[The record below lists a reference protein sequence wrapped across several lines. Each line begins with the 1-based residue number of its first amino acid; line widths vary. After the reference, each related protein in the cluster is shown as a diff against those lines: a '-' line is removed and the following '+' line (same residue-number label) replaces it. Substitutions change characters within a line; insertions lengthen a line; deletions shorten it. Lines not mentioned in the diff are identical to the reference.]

1 MWFKWK
7 TYSRR
12 YDSMSLI
19 YSFILKPKMEMFKET
34 PQNEI
39 ISFLNILSDKAI
51 LLDNKGLNNGI
62 WNFINKNKNH
72 LFDLTTKEMLFNKKG
87 SIIQL
92 LNLFRYSNFFCFEYD
107 LIEGCSRCSFNSQ
120 SKNYLNPYISFKEI
134 DIDKK
139 EKIENKFLTLMTNEL
154 TTCKIWGYENG
165 KVFDANNPTF
175 YRIIS
180 KKNFPKVIMIVFDL
194 LNENDKGDEYTLE
207 LIEFQRRVQYNMH
220 ITDILQ
226 PTIEIE
232 KHIYELKSIIS
243 TPQSDHF
250 TCFLLDFD
258 KNIYSLKTGF
268 NYYYDGTTTLHDIQP
283 IENAKDLII
292 SKNPYVG
299 IYVIH

>member
-1 MWFKWK
+1 M
-7 TYSRR
+7 
-12 YDSMSLI
+12 
-19 YSFILKPKMEMFKET
+19 
-34 PQNEI
+34 
-39 ISFLNILSDKAI
+39 
-51 LLDNKGLNNGI
+51 
-62 WNFINKNKNH
+62 
-72 LFDLTTKEMLFNKKG
+72 
-87 SIIQL
+87 
-92 LNLFRYSNFFCFEYD
+92 
-107 LIEGCSRCSFNSQ
+107 
-120 SKNYLNPYISFKEI
+120 
-134 DIDKK
+134 
-139 EKIENKFLTLMTNEL
+139 
-154 TTCKIWGYENG
+154 
-165 KVFDANNPTF
+165 V
-175 YRIIS
+175 
-180 KKNFPKVIMIVFDL
+180 VFDL

-243 TPQSDHF
+243 TPQSDHL

-299 IYVIH
+299 IYIIH